1 MLGHGNNSHF
11 LHSCQ
16 HNWQKTISNI
26 SNVLNRCLDKAATR
40 RANQAPGTEDRWLF
54 TVTQV
59 EEVKR
64 MAGFVP
70 IMIAT
75 IIFNTGAPNT
85 P

>member
-1 MLGHGNNSHF
+1 MG
-11 LHSCQ
+11 
-16 HNWQKTISNI
+16 
-26 SNVLNRCLDKAATR
+26 RCLDKAATR
-40 RANQAPGTEDRWLF
+40 RPNQAPGTQDKWLL

-75 IIFNTGAPNT
+75 IVFNTGGPLLSPFSWLGQT
-85 P
+85 C